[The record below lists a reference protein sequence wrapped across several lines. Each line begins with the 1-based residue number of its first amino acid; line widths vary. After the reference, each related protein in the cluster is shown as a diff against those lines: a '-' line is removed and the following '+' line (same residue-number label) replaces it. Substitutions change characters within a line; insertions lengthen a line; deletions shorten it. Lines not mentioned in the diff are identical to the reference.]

1 MCAGEFPTISLK
13 YVCGSQATA
22 VRAKLFVCLGRE
34 NRQIGEKKV
43 GNLKSQEIIRHFKSN
58 GQRKMRV
65 NVKTDRSKI
74 VVNYEKS
81 THLLDRCNI
90 PLATSLAILI
100 LSSVEI
106 GFSRCFA
113 R

>member
-1 MCAGEFPTISLK
+1 
-13 YVCGSQATA
+13 
-22 VRAKLFVCLGRE
+22 
-34 NRQIGEKKV
+34 
-43 GNLKSQEIIRHFKSN
+43 
-58 GQRKMRV
+58 MRV

-81 THLLDRCNI
+81 THFLDRCNI

-100 LSSVEI
+100 LSLVEI
-106 GFSRCFA
+106 GFSRWFA